1 MIYHSAKI
9 KRTIVIHLK
18 MGEDVLES
26 IKKVIKR
33 EGIKSG
39 LVLTGYGTLDIAR
52 FHYITHTNLPPND
65 EFKVIRG
72 PLELI
77 SMHGVIADG
86 EPHIHFT
93 FSDADQAYGGHLEP
107 GCRTLYLCDVVLAE
121 VEDVDMH
128 FVVDPE
134 TKLRGLTLNPKN
146 EEPGVKV
153 EVIDADNVRIVEE

>member
-26 IKKVIKR
+26 INEVITR

-52 FHYITHTNLPPND
+52 LHYITHTNLPPND
-65 EFKVIRG
+65 EFMVVRG
-72 PLELI
+72 PLELTG
-77 SMHGVIADG
+77 MHGVIADG

-93 FSDADQAYGGHLEP
+93 FSDKEVAYGGHLEP

-121 VEDVDMH
+121 LEDVDMH

-134 TKLRGLTLNPKN
+134 TKLRGLTMEPKN
-146 EEPGVKV
+146 EMPGVKV
-153 EVIDADNVRIVEE
+153 EVEDADSIRVIKN